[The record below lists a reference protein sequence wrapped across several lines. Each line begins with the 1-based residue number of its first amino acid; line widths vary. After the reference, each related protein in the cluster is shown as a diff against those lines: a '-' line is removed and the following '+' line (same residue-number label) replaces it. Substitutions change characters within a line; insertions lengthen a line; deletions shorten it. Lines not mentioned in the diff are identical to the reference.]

1 MQYKIKKGDTLS
13 SISRKLGISIKDLA
27 KTNKI
32 KDINKIQ
39 AGASLTIPQPKKK
52 KSSSVEKVIPQAKKE
67 IKSKQKSKVKKK
79 KEFILPI
86 NVRQFFNPNQDRT
99 EEDLSSVELAALKQ
113 VIANSQTPERIAEK
127 KAQGIDPNIIEYKD
141 YATTSEGSQY
151 TDVDST
157 NNMSALDLASKMQNP
172 NYNLKTFLGQAT
184 AIPKEG
190 GGYRVVDTFD
200 FKPKTQATGLKKL
213 SQYVGSI
220 DDVGLNAYGQFRNF
234 MGYYGPQEGTGK
246 GGKSNINLSAQ
257 GGQTRYNFNQGG
269 QMDIKQQTHGIPK
282 YPYGHPSEAV
292 ENLHDRRRDINDIIE
307 EGYYIDREQKD
318 VIYLDDN
325 PKAFNSLLN
334 ELKLI
339 DKELQMTQGMGG
351 NTRKMNEANQT
362 MGNVIK
368 DLRGYA
374 QGGNMDIKQQTQNVA
389 NQGRYGDS
397 MLLHV
402 NPAEVKG
409 LAQAMPITV
418 NPQTGQPE
426 AFLPFLAPVLGGMA
440 GSALLTGSTLGG
452 LAASGI
458 SSALASGIGAGLA
471 TYAQTG
477 GSGSKALMSALT
489 GYGGAKAAEL
499 AGGLGASDAAITEA
513 TTKLKPE
520 LTANLMDTSAAGFN
534 PANVTAGIQTPP
546 GLPPVGPE
554 LSNIGQ
560 AELRKQ
566 MLGYQPS
573 IDQYGKNVADAFSKT
588 GGASGGKPTM
598 FESLGK
604 AFEGGYGEGFGNL
617 AQGASSFGAYAP
629 MAVGMGGRAVMD
641 SQDLYEQ
648 QMRQM
653 EMDEEQRKRDMYANN
668 PEVQLYTAAG
678 GLTQFADGGFLSS
691 AKNLGNKIS
700 DDQYGYESNK
710 QVYAPAKQQYAVN
723 PDFMAGFAPETM
735 YFRPDTLNAPSMS
748 TRGGSAPTLGPD
760 TYTGTKG
767 GYDYEGSYDAD
778 GNFVAGTAQ
787 GVQFAPQTAIDPYA
801 VYSGSAPQGLVQS
814 AYNPYPVQPM
824 NMSPI
829 DDTEDTSDYGGIG
842 GEDFYAGNPDFDFS
856 FYNATDSAG
865 NPLTSSPYGAYDQQ
879 AVQDIRDQYSD
890 YFFDYDD
897 IQDFYRDEMSDIGRQ
912 AGGDT
917 DKKMPNKGLEALNK
931 VAPDVVN
938 KMGYQEGGQT
948 DPLIQE
954 VTMFILGES
963 DNQQVV
969 NQFVDKYGVEAFT
982 QLREQ
987 ILQSL
992 VPNAQTSGLIKGVGN
1007 GGMDD
1012 DIMGT
1017 IGNKE
1022 KIAVSQD
1029 EFIVPADVVSML
1041 GDGSSDAGS
1050 KELYD
1055 MMDRVRQKKTG
1066 TTKQAPKLANAG
1078 GLLPA

>member
-1 MQYKIKKGDTLS
+1 
-13 SISRKLGISIKDLA
+13 
-27 KTNKI
+27 
-32 KDINKIQ
+32 
-39 AGASLTIPQPKKK
+39 
-52 KSSSVEKVIPQAKKE
+52 
-67 IKSKQKSKVKKK
+67 
-79 KEFILPI
+79 
-86 NVRQFFNPNQDRT
+86 
-99 EEDLSSVELAALKQ
+99 
-113 VIANSQTPERIAEK
+113 
-127 KAQGIDPNIIEYKD
+127 
-141 YATTSEGSQY
+141 
-151 TDVDST
+151 
-157 NNMSALDLASKMQNP
+157 
-172 NYNLKTFLGQAT
+172 
-184 AIPKEG
+184 
-190 GGYRVVDTFD
+190 
-200 FKPKTQATGLKKL
+200 
-213 SQYVGSI
+213 
-220 DDVGLNAYGQFRNF
+220 
-234 MGYYGPQEGTGK
+234 
-246 GGKSNINLSAQ
+246 
-257 GGQTRYNFNQGG
+257 
-269 QMDIKQQTHGIPK
+269 
-282 YPYGHPSEAV
+282 
-292 ENLHDRRRDINDIIE
+292 
-307 EGYYIDREQKD
+307 
-318 VIYLDDN
+318 
-325 PKAFNSLLN
+325 
-334 ELKLI
+334 
-339 DKELQMTQGMGG
+339 
-351 NTRKMNEANQT
+351 MN
-362 MGNVIK
+362 
-368 DLRGYA
+368 
-374 QGGNMDIKQQTQNVA
+374 IKQQTQNVA

-426 AFLPFLAPVLGGMA
+426 AFLPFLAPILGSMA
-440 GSALLTGSTLGG
+440 GSALLTGAGAGGILGAAG
-452 LAASGI
+452 L
-458 SSALASGIGAGLA
+458 SSALASGIGAGLV

-499 AGGLGASDAAITEA
+499 AGATEASNQAITQA
-513 TTKLKPE
+513 TTGAEKIGFDAVQS
-520 LTANLMDTSAAGFN
+520 ANILPDMKTQLFQNVSPGVNAPVVVGPQVAGFD
-534 PANVTAGIQTPP
+534 PSKITQQT
-546 GLPPVGPE
+546 LD
-554 LSNIGQ
+554 NMI
-560 AELRKQ
+560 KT
-566 MLGYQPS
+566 
-573 IDQYGKNVADAFSKT
+573 T
-588 GGASGGKPTM
+588 GGYTDAGQLLADQTVSGLQEGISRAGTRASEEFVKSNPTM
-598 FESLGK
+598 FQSLGK
-604 AFEGGYGEGFGNL
+604 AFDQGIPEGFGNL
-617 AQGASSFGAYAP
+617 AQGATSFGAYAP
-629 MAVGMGGRAVMD
+629 MAVGMGGTSIMN
-641 SQDLYEQ
+641 SQDLYEE

-653 EMDEEQRKRDMYANN
+653 ELDSEQRRRDMYANN
-668 PEVQLYTAAG
+668 PEVQLYSAAG
-678 GLTQFADGGFLSS
+678 GLTQFSNGG
-691 AKNLGNKIS
+691 
-700 DDQYGYESNK
+700 DTDYGYESNK

-735 YFRPDTLNAPSMS
+735 YFRPDTLNAPSVS
-748 TRGGSAPTLGPD
+748 TRGGSRPTLGAD

-801 VYSGSAPQGLVQS
+801 AYTGSAPQGLVQS

-824 NMSPI
+824 SMSPT
-829 DDTEDTSDYGGIG
+829 DETQDTSDYGGIG
-842 GEDFYAGNPDFDFS
+842 GEDFYGGDPNFDFS

-879 AVQDIRDQYSD
+879 AVQDIRDQYSN

-897 IQDFYRDEMSDIGRQ
+897 IQDFYRDEMSNIGRQ

-963 DNQQVV
+963 DDQQVV

-982 QLREQ
+982 KLREE

-992 VPNAQTSGLIKGVGN
+992 VPNAQTSGLIEGVGN

-1055 MMDRVRQKKTG
+1055 MMDRVRMKKTG

>member
-1 MQYKIKKGDTLS
+1 V
-13 SISRKLGISIKDLA
+13 A
-27 KTNKI
+27 KEK
-32 KDINKIQ
+32 KDINPEQFNEFLNYVATKVEPISIY
-39 AGASLTIPQPKKK
+39 ASGI
-52 KSSSVEKVIPQAKKE
+52 SMFKE
-67 IKSKQKSKVKKK
+67 DNPLIKSYKFTGANFINKLLNDKTDFNLTNDDKKLIIEVGAFGDPDPRSGFKLNMSDPKIADKVKKMSVDLAEQKEKLSNDEYQSYRANARK
-79 KEFILPI
+79 KLVNDVLKFKVADTVFDNEAPKLDFYTRDKSKPLSDFIT
-86 NVRQFFNPNQDRT
+86 Q
-99 EEDLSSVELAALKQ
+99 ELQ
-113 VIANSQTPERIAEK
+113 MQSGYGFTPEIPDFAGGTIG
-127 KAQGIDPNIIEYKD
+127 QEYIPAND
-141 YATTSEGSQY
+141 QERYRTTTTSSEVYPDTTTTRDRLKNFYPDKESGYLSGPEGLFYNPETKQFLNQRDVYGPAPELQGYQY
-151 TDVDST
+151 DPRLKEILST
-157 NNMSALDLASKMQNP
+157 AVNP
-172 NYNLKTFLGQAT
+172 NYG
-184 AIPKEG
+184 
-190 GGYRVVDTFD
+190 
-200 FKPKTQATGLKKL
+200 
-213 SQYVGSI
+213 SQ
-220 DDVGLNAYGQFRNF
+220 
-234 MGYYGPQEGTGK
+234 
-246 GGKSNINLSAQ
+246 
-257 GGQTRYNFNQGG
+257 FNQGG
-269 QMDIKQQTHGIPK
+269 LT
-282 YPYGHPSEAV
+282 
-292 ENLHDRRRDINDIIE
+292 
-307 EGYYIDREQKD
+307 
-318 VIYLDDN
+318 
-325 PKAFNSLLN
+325 
-334 ELKLI
+334 
-339 DKELQMTQGMGG
+339 
-351 NTRKMNEANQT
+351 
-362 MGNVIK
+362 
-368 DLRGYA
+368 GYA
-374 QGGNMDIKQQTQNVA
+374 KGGNMNIKEQTQNVA

-426 AFLPFLAPVLGGMA
+426 AFLPFLAPILGSMA

-499 AGGLGASDAAITEA
+499 AGATAASDAAIADA
-513 TTKLKPE
+513 TTALKPE
-520 LTANLMDTSAAGFN
+520 IQSTLAVDPNMLAGKPFVGPLPQGSPLPELN
-534 PANVTAGIQTPP
+534 TLGKTTLQNTIDSLQP
-546 GLPPVGPE
+546 GLQRTGAE
-554 LSNIGQ
+554 AAQ
-560 AELRKQ
+560 AFVDTD
-566 MLGYQPS
+566 P
-573 IDQYGKNVADAFSKT
+573 NVFQ
-588 GGASGGKPTM
+588 
-598 FESLGK
+598 SLGK
-604 AFEGGYGEGFGNL
+604 AFDQGIPEGFGNL
-617 AQGASSFGAYAP
+617 AQGATSLGAYAP
-629 MAVGMGGRAVMD
+629 MAVGMGGTSIMN
-641 SQDLYEQ
+641 SQDLYEE

-653 EMDEEQRKRDMYANN
+653 EMDEEERRRNMYANN
-668 PEVQLYTAAG
+668 PEVQLYSAAG
-678 GLTQFADGGFLSS
+678 GLTQFSNGG
-691 AKNLGNKIS
+691 
-700 DDQYGYESNK
+700 DTDYEYESKK

-735 YFRPDTLNAPSMS
+735 YFRPDTLNAPSVS
-748 TRGGSAPTLGPD
+748 TRGGSAPTLGAD

-801 VYSGSAPQGLVQS
+801 AYTGSAPQGLVQS

-824 NMSPI
+824 SMSPT
-829 DDTEDTSDYGGIG
+829 DETQDTSDYTDIG
-842 GEDFYAGNPDFDFS
+842 GGDYSGNPDYDYF
-856 FYNATDSAG
+856 NATDSDG
-865 NPLTSSPYGAYDQQ
+865 NLLTNSPYGAYDQQ
-879 AVQDIRDQYSD
+879 AVQDIRDQYSN

-897 IQDFYRDEMSDIGRQ
+897 IQDFYRNEMLDIGRQ

-931 VAPDVVN
+931 VAPDVVD

-982 QLREQ
+982 QLREE

>member
-1 MQYKIKKGDTLS
+1 M
-13 SISRKLGISIKDLA
+13 A
-27 KTNKI
+27 KEKQDINPEQFNEFLTYVATKVEPTQI
-32 KDINKIQ
+32 KDIFTGKALKETIGMFKEDNPLIKSYKLTGAGFINKLLQDKTDFNLTNNDKKLIIEV
-39 AGASLTIPQPKKK
+39 GAFGDPDPRSGFKLNMSDSKIADK
-52 KSSSVEKVIPQAKKE
+52 VEKMSV
-67 IKSKQKSKVKKK
+67 
-79 KEFILPI
+79 
-86 NVRQFFNPNQDRT
+86 
-99 EEDLSSVELAALKQ
+99 DL
-113 VIANSQTPERIAEK
+113 AEK
-127 KAQGIDPNIIEYKD
+127 KEKLSNDEYQSYKANARKKLVNDVLKFKVAETVFDNEAPKLDVSERDRSKPFSDFITKELNMQSGYGFNPEIPDFAGGTVGKKYIPANDQERYRTTTISSEAYPDTTTTRDRLENFSLDKESGYLRGPEGLFYNPETEQFLQQKDVYGPAPQLQGYQYDPRLKGIL
-141 YATTSEGSQY
+141 
-151 TDVDST
+151 ST
-157 NNMSALDLASKMQNP
+157 AVNP
-172 NYNLKTFLGQAT
+172 NYG
-184 AIPKEG
+184 
-190 GGYRVVDTFD
+190 
-200 FKPKTQATGLKKL
+200 
-213 SQYVGSI
+213 SQ
-220 DDVGLNAYGQFRNF
+220 
-234 MGYYGPQEGTGK
+234 
-246 GGKSNINLSAQ
+246 
-257 GGQTRYNFNQGG
+257 FNQGG
-269 QMDIKQQTHGIPK
+269 LT
-282 YPYGHPSEAV
+282 
-292 ENLHDRRRDINDIIE
+292 
-307 EGYYIDREQKD
+307 GYVK
-318 VIYLDDN
+318 
-325 PKAFNSLLN
+325 
-334 ELKLI
+334 
-339 DKELQMTQGMGG
+339 
-351 NTRKMNEANQT
+351 
-362 MGNVIK
+362 
-368 DLRGYA
+368 
-374 QGGNMDIKQQTQNVA
+374 GGNMNIKEQTQNVA
-389 NQGRYGDS
+389 AQGRYGDS

-426 AFLPFLAPVLGGMA
+426 AFLPFLAPILGSMA
-440 GSALLTGSTLGG
+440 GTSLLATTLGSKA
-452 LAASGI
+452 LAA
-458 SSALASGIGAGLA
+458 GIGAGLA

-477 GSGSKALMSALT
+477 GSGSKALLSGLTAGFGTNALNTGAQSSQIASDIATQTAADTASAQIAQGIADGTAGQATTLAAQQAA
-489 GYGGAKAAEL
+489 GAGAREAATKAVT
-499 AGGLGASDAAITEA
+499 DAAITMPRVA
-513 TTKLKPE
+513 TGPLQATKDIFAGGFDQGAKSLA
-520 LTANLMDTSAAGFN
+520 TGLMS
-534 PANVTAGIQTPP
+534 
-546 GLPPVGPE
+546 
-554 LSNIGQ
+554 
-560 AELRKQ
+560 
-566 MLGYQPS
+566 PS
-573 IDQYGKNVADAFSKT
+573 GMVA
-588 GGASGGKPTM
+588 GASLGTQGVINSQEL
-598 FESLGK
+598 FE
-604 AFEGGYGEGFGNL
+604 E
-617 AQGASSFGAYAP
+617 
-629 MAVGMGGRAVMD
+629 
-641 SQDLYEQ
+641 

-653 EMDEEQRKRDMYANN
+653 EMDEEERKRNMYANN
-668 PEVQLYTAAG
+668 PEVQLYSAAG
-678 GLTQFADGGFLSS
+678 GLTQFQSGGDT
-691 AKNLGNKIS
+691 N
-700 DDQYGYESNK
+700 YGYESKK

-748 TRGGSAPTLGPD
+748 TRGGSRPTLGAD

-801 VYSGSAPQGLVQS
+801 AYTGSAPQGLVQS

-824 NMSPI
+824 SMSPT
-829 DDTEDTSDYGGIG
+829 DETQDTSDYGGIG
-842 GEDFYAGNPDFDFS
+842 GEDFYGGDPNFDFS

-879 AVQDIRDQYSD
+879 AVQDIRDQYSN
-890 YFFDYDD
+890 YFFDYND
-897 IQDFYRDEMSDIGRQ
+897 IQDFYRDEMSNIGRQ

-963 DNQQVV
+963 DDQQVV

-982 QLREQ
+982 KLREE

-992 VPNAQTSGLIKGVGN
+992 VPNAQTSGLIEGVGN

-1055 MMDRVRQKKTG
+1055 MMDRVRMKKTG